1 MKQFS
6 YMLHTIFHY
15 APGESAAYLAVE
27 ILSCLISFLQL
38 ILLQSVVDSFLQ
50 NSLGSG
56 IWQGVL
62 FLGIYFLFQVLIQNG
77 KERLQFGLGLTG
89 WGQTPIKLHGS
100 RKLQSENVKWIIRE

>member
-15 APGESAAYLAVE
+15 APGESAAYLAAE
-27 ILSCLISFLQL
+27 IMSCLISFLQL

-62 FLGIYFLFQVLIQNG
+62 FLYR
-77 KERLQFGLGLTG
+77 KDRLRRSLELKKARTEAGT
-89 WGQTPIKLHGS
+89 TS
-100 RKLQSENVKWIIRE
+100 RR

>member
-15 APGESAAYLAVE
+15 APGESAAYLAAE
-27 ILSCLISFLQL
+27 IMSCLISFLQL
-38 ILLQSVVDSFLQ
+38 ILLQSVEDSFLQ

-62 FLGIYFLFQVLIQNG
+62 FLYRKVLLWRTLDIKIARTEAGIAN
-77 KERLQFGLGLTG
+77 KR
-89 WGQTPIKLHGS
+89 
-100 RKLQSENVKWIIRE
+100 